1 MAKRIKN
8 LKKYGFETENRTYVV
23 AEIGINHGGD
33 LQLAKKLI
41 DSAATTGCDAVKF
54 QTYITEKRVSQD
66 SPIFDILKDCE
77 LPFPAFEELKDYCRR
92 RKIVFFSTPFDEESV
107 GYLESLGCEIYKI
120 ASFDVVNRK
129 LLSRIARTGRPV
141 IMSTG
146 MANLEELE
154 KSFNILKKETDNVAL
169 LHCISAYPTQLQD
182 ANLAVIYT
190 LQDKFDCII
199 GHSDH
204 TDNIQIPLYAVAAG
218 AQIVEKHFMLDGNM
232 KCVDAPVSI
241 TEQQMTRMV
250 AEIRKIEKIFGQS
263 EFGIRKAEEETKVF
277 RRHSKE
283 K

>member
-199 GHSDH
+199 
-204 TDNIQIPLYAVAAG
+204 
-218 AQIVEKHFMLDGNM
+218 
-232 KCVDAPVSI
+232 
-241 TEQQMTRMV
+241 
-250 AEIRKIEKIFGQS
+250 
-263 EFGIRKAEEETKVF
+263 
-277 RRHSKE
+277 
-283 K
+283 